1 MSDEKAFIGFH
12 GGALVLRAE
21 GHITAAL
28 CPALKSRLLP
38 FLAPDGGANRLHVD
52 LSDCDYMDSTFLG
65 LLVFLAKTARNQTL
79 PPLLVHGANAQC
91 TSLFRTMGMMKL
103 LEFSDEPSPSGG
115 SFEEIVSNESLNS
128 RFLLDAHRELTA
140 LSPENRNRF
149 DVLTAILEKDLAE
162 HRPD

>member
-1 MSDEKAFIGFH
+1 MSGEKAFVGFN

-28 CPALKSRLLP
+28 CPALKSRLLS
-38 FLAPDGGANRLHVD
+38 FLEPQGGAARLHVD
-52 LSDCDYMDSTFLG
+52 LSECEYMDSTFLG
-65 LLVFLAKTARNQTL
+65 LLVFLAKTARNLLL
-79 PPLLVHGANAQC
+79 PPPLVHRANSQC
-91 TSLFRTMGMMKL
+91 ASLFRTMGMTKL
-103 LEFSDEPSPSGG
+103 MEFSREPAPSAG

-128 RFLLDAHRELTA
+128 RFLLDAHRELSA

-162 HRPD
+162 HRPG